1 MPAGDSS
8 DLRLMRRIY
17 QGCHV
22 YVSERSSK
30 ATFNATLE
38 SARKLLNWS
47 AIRDSHDYHVLITL
61 LVRTSLLVGF
71 HTVLVTELFSENDL
85 TVLRFSCGRSLLR
98 KLSMAG
104 RRVDLRAALQIVV
117 RDEAEDIPKVL
128 EVEELVGHNLDGPD
142 CSADVGD
149 RDVTGPLS
157 QFVGGVVPGVN
168 ASAWAEAVQD
178 VLATSGKNASQLS
191 RTAVASGVAGFRRVL
206 LDVFSAGSIDV
217 SALYL
222 ATHFDLEIAYMEL
235 SRREVRSDSEE
246 AVRFCVALSRRPLVL
261 SWPRILAKILEV
273 RESHEVLRGMF
284 NQIKATAPATIMF
297 AWLPKVMRRAAE
309 ESITKVNL
317 ALVSEDMS
325 VSV

>member
-1 MPAGDSS
+1 
-8 DLRLMRRIY
+8 MRRIY

-22 YVSERSSK
+22 YVSERSRK

-71 HTVLVTELFSENDL
+71 HTVLVTELFSENDR

-104 RRVDLRAALQIVV
+104 RPSRPTRLHYKQSSGMRPRTSPESSRWKNLWATTWTDPTARQT
-117 RDEAEDIPKVL
+117 PK
-128 EVEELVGHNLDGPD
+128 
-142 CSADVGD
+142 D

-206 LDVFSAGSIDV
+206 LDVFSAGAIDV

-222 ATHFDLEIAYMEL
+222 ATHLDLEIGLHGALEKGGTFGL
-235 SRREVRSDSEE
+235 RRGG
-246 AVRFCVALSRRPLVL
+246 A
-261 SWPRILAKILEV
+261 
-273 RESHEVLRGMF
+273 VLRGAVP
-284 NQIKATAPATIMF
+284 KAFSPVLAVDP
-297 AWLPKVMRRAAE
+297 REDSRGSR
-309 ESITKVNL
+309 ES
-317 ALVSEDMS
+317 
-325 VSV
+325 